1 MAALGHFRQI
11 APLPKLSACPLRSDR
26 VRTFAPQRI
35 DAVCHKA
42 TYAAQQG
49 PSLFDHLVG
58 EREQLCR
65 KFEPERLCGL
75 EIEHKPQLRGSLY
88 R

>member
-1 MAALGHFRQI
+1 MSLMGQKPALPRRSI
-11 APLPKLSACPLRSDR
+11 AVRFALNKQTPTGR
-26 VRTFAPQRI
+26 VQC
-35 DAVCHKA
+35 DAMCHKA